1 MAVRFCASARVNPGF
16 SARGAIASLPFVG
29 EGVAEGK
36 GMSNDLTPAEVRF
49 VIALRGAG
57 PLGTPPTGLARALGI
72 TPAAVGTLS
81 YAIERKGYCTRERYG
96 MRIFLRPT
104 PQALA
109 LAQSASEGMMPPPNS
124 APRKRAPRTPGG

>member
-1 MAVRFCASARVNPGF
+1 
-16 SARGAIASLPFVG
+16 
-29 EGVAEGK
+29 
-36 GMSNDLTPAEVRF
+36 MSNDLTPAEVRF
-49 VIALRGAG
+49 GGARRGAG
-57 PLGTPPTGLARALGI
+57 PLGTPPTGLARVLGI

-109 LAQSASEGMMPPPNS
+109 RVDSPPPELRSRGSSS
-124 APRKRAPRTPGG
+124 ALKKRAPRTPGG

>member
-1 MAVRFCASARVNPGF
+1 
-16 SARGAIASLPFVG
+16 
-29 EGVAEGK
+29 
-36 GMSNDLTPAEVRF
+36 MSNDLTPAEMRF

-104 PQALA
+104 AQALA
-109 LAQSASEGMMPPPNS
+109 LVDTVLTDPRALSGSSALQK
-124 APRKRAPRTPGG
+124 KRAPRTPGG

>member
-1 MAVRFCASARVNPGF
+1 
-16 SARGAIASLPFVG
+16 
-29 EGVAEGK
+29 
-36 GMSNDLTPAEVRF
+36 MSNDLTPAEVRF

-109 LAQSASEGMMPPPNS
+109 LVDMGLHSARSPGTQK
-124 APRKRAPRTPGG
+124 RRAPRTPGG

>member
-1 MAVRFCASARVNPGF
+1 
-16 SARGAIASLPFVG
+16 
-29 EGVAEGK
+29 
-36 GMSNDLTPAEVRF
+36 MSNDLTPAEVRF

-104 PQALA
+104 AQALA
-109 LAQSASEGMMPPPNS
+109 LMADPAALASSNAQHK
-124 APRKRAPRTPGG
+124 KRAPRTPGG

>member
-1 MAVRFCASARVNPGF
+1 
-16 SARGAIASLPFVG
+16 
-29 EGVAEGK
+29 
-36 GMSNDLTPAEVRF
+36 MSNDLTPAEVRF

-57 PLGTPPTGLARALGI
+57 PLGTPPTGLARVLGI

-109 LAQSASEGMMPPPNS
+109 LLDTLRPDPSAIAASNAMN
-124 APRKRAPRTPGG
+124 RKRAPRTPGG

>member
-1 MAVRFCASARVNPGF
+1 
-16 SARGAIASLPFVG
+16 
-29 EGVAEGK
+29 
-36 GMSNDLTPAEVRF
+36 MSNDLTPAEVRF

-104 PQALA
+104 AQALA
-109 LAQSASEGMMPPPNS
+109 LIETRPSDPGAISSSSTIQ
-124 APRKRAPRTPGG
+124 RKRAPRTPGG

>member
-1 MAVRFCASARVNPGF
+1 
-16 SARGAIASLPFVG
+16 
-29 EGVAEGK
+29 
-36 GMSNDLTPAEVRF
+36 MSNDLTPAEVRF

-104 PQALA
+104 AQALA
-109 LAQSASEGMMPPPNS
+109 LVEALPTDPSAMSASS
-124 APRKRAPRTPGG
+124 AHQKKRAPRPPGG

>member
-1 MAVRFCASARVNPGF
+1 
-16 SARGAIASLPFVG
+16 
-29 EGVAEGK
+29 
-36 GMSNDLTPAEVRF
+36 MSNDLTPAEVRF

-109 LAQSASEGMMPPPNS
+109 LADLGSQGSSSTSRTAK
-124 APRKRAPRTPGG
+124 KRAARPPGG

>member
-1 MAVRFCASARVNPGF
+1 
-16 SARGAIASLPFVG
+16 
-29 EGVAEGK
+29 
-36 GMSNDLTPAEVRF
+36 MSNDLTPAEVRF

-109 LAQSASEGMMPPPNS
+109 LADSAQHGSSSASGI
-124 APRKRAPRTPGG
+124 AQKRRAPRPPGG

>member
-1 MAVRFCASARVNPGF
+1 
-16 SARGAIASLPFVG
+16 
-29 EGVAEGK
+29 
-36 GMSNDLTPAEVRF
+36 MSNDLTPAEVRF

-72 TPAAVGTLS
+72 TAAAVGTLS

-109 LAQSASEGMMPPPNS
+109 LADASQDGSMPLLSSNKN
-124 APRKRAPRTPGG
+124 RKRAPRTPGG

>member
-1 MAVRFCASARVNPGF
+1 
-16 SARGAIASLPFVG
+16 
-29 EGVAEGK
+29 
-36 GMSNDLTPAEVRF
+36 MSNDLTPAEVRF

-109 LAQSASEGMMPPPNS
+109 LVDLGLHSAGSQVTQK
-124 APRKRAPRTPGG
+124 RRAPRTPGG

>member
-1 MAVRFCASARVNPGF
+1 
-16 SARGAIASLPFVG
+16 
-29 EGVAEGK
+29 
-36 GMSNDLTPAEVRF
+36 MSNDLTPAEVRF

-104 PQALA
+104 PQALE
-109 LAQSASEGMMPPPNS
+109 LAQLASEGMSPPPTS
-124 APRKRAPRTPGG
+124 SPRKRAPRTPGG

>member
-1 MAVRFCASARVNPGF
+1 
-16 SARGAIASLPFVG
+16 
-29 EGVAEGK
+29 
-36 GMSNDLTPAEVRF
+36 MSNDLTPAEVRF

-104 PQALA
+104 AQALA
-109 LAQSASEGMMPPPNS
+109 LVDVGLHSAGSPGTQK
-124 APRKRAPRTPGG
+124 RRAPRTPGG

>member
-1 MAVRFCASARVNPGF
+1 
-16 SARGAIASLPFVG
+16 
-29 EGVAEGK
+29 
-36 GMSNDLTPAEVRF
+36 MSNDLTPAEVRF

-81 YAIERKGYCTRERYG
+81 YTIERKGYCTRERYG

-109 LAQSASEGMMPPPNS
+109 LLDALPPDASAIASSNAMN
-124 APRKRAPRTPGG
+124 RKRAPRTPGA

>member
-1 MAVRFCASARVNPGF
+1 
-16 SARGAIASLPFVG
+16 
-29 EGVAEGK
+29 
-36 GMSNDLTPAEVRF
+36 MSNDLTPAEVRF

-57 PLGTPPTGLARALGI
+57 PLGTPPTGLARELGI

-81 YAIERKGYCTRERYG
+81 YAIERKGYCIRERYG

-109 LAQSASEGMMPPPNS
+109 LAQSASEGRSPPPTS

>member
-1 MAVRFCASARVNPGF
+1 
-16 SARGAIASLPFVG
+16 
-29 EGVAEGK
+29 
-36 GMSNDLTPAEVRF
+36 MSNDLTPAEVRF

-104 PQALA
+104 AQALA
-109 LAQSASEGMMPPPNS
+109 LAADPAAISASQTPH
-124 APRKRAPRTPGG
+124 RKRAPRTPGG

>member
-1 MAVRFCASARVNPGF
+1 
-16 SARGAIASLPFVG
+16 
-29 EGVAEGK
+29 
-36 GMSNDLTPAEVRF
+36 MSNDLTPAEVRF
-49 VIALRGAG
+49 VVALRGAG
-57 PLGTPPTGLARALGI
+57 PLGTPPTGLARVLGI

-109 LAQSASEGMMPPPNS
+109 LVES
-124 APRKRAPRTPGG
+124 APQDLRSMGSSNGLKKRAPRTPGG

>member
-1 MAVRFCASARVNPGF
+1 
-16 SARGAIASLPFVG
+16 
-29 EGVAEGK
+29 
-36 GMSNDLTPAEVRF
+36 MSNDLTPAEVRF

-72 TPAAVGTLS
+72 TAAAVGTLS

-96 MRIFLRPT
+96 MRVFLRPT

-109 LAQSASEGMMPPPNS
+109 LVQSLPQDPAVIAAMG
-124 APRKRAPRTPGG
+124 ATKKKRAPRTPGG

>member
-1 MAVRFCASARVNPGF
+1 
-16 SARGAIASLPFVG
+16 
-29 EGVAEGK
+29 
-36 GMSNDLTPAEVRF
+36 MSNDLTPAEVRF

-57 PLGTPPTGLARALGI
+57 PLGTPPTGLARVLGI

-104 PQALA
+104 AQALA
-109 LAQSASEGMMPPPNS
+109 LIETLPSDPRAIGSSNTIQ
-124 APRKRAPRTPGG
+124 RKRAPRTPGG

>member
-1 MAVRFCASARVNPGF
+1 
-16 SARGAIASLPFVG
+16 
-29 EGVAEGK
+29 
-36 GMSNDLTPAEVRF
+36 MSNDLTPAEVRF

-72 TPAAVGTLS
+72 TAAAVGTLS

-109 LAQSASEGMMPPPNS
+109 LADSTSHGMSPPPS
-124 APRKRAPRTPGG
+124 SLPRKRAPRTPGG

>member
-1 MAVRFCASARVNPGF
+1 
-16 SARGAIASLPFVG
+16 
-29 EGVAEGK
+29 
-36 GMSNDLTPAEVRF
+36 MSNDLTPAEVRF

-109 LAQSASEGMMPPPNS
+109 LADLASQGS
-124 APRKRAPRTPGG
+124 SSTSRAAHAQKKRAPRPPGG